1 MLKGILL
8 AGIVVLGGVI
18 GMTGVSQVTARR
30 DALREIAGDLRTLEN
45 LLVNQGMKLCD
56 ALTCVAAGSRVGGAY
71 KMLARRLT
79 QTSDSAEKTVEES
92 GAMQELL
99 EAELNE
105 NHLRL
110 LDLVLNESDSGYGL
124 NYSNTVLLHK
134 YLKLQ
139 SVVYSNQK
147 TSGGHLKFILDP
159 LKKETKKSLTKNRR
173 GIFHDREFLKM
184 RHPASPLRQISPGFR
199 KPDESQNQNRNKI
212 RPRIFPHTQQ
222 RTELVPKLRRQ
233 RLNFTK
239 RLRKQSFSRSG
250 I

>member
-105 NHLRL
+105 KEQKILREYFIKL
-110 LDLVLNESDSGYGL
+110 AESISAEEISLVTARYCGELARVIKEIEECELGRAKVL
-124 NYSNTVLLHK
+124 RTVWLMACIGIA
-134 YLKLQ
+134 
-139 SVVYSNQK
+139 V
-147 TSGGHLKFILDP
+147 IL
-159 LKKETKKSLTKNRR
+159 
-173 GIFHDREFLKM
+173 I
-184 RHPASPLRQISPGFR
+184 
-199 KPDESQNQNRNKI
+199 
-212 RPRIFPHTQQ
+212 
-222 RTELVPKLRRQ
+222 
-233 RLNFTK
+233 
-239 RLRKQSFSRSG
+239 
-250 I
+250 